1 MLFNNISYIAI
12 FFEDK
17 DTLSKIKSLE
27 REPLPITNDILH
39 CTLKYH
45 PKENELFPEIIGK
58 EFTIKLTGY
67 ASNGKNSGFEIEL
80 PTELEKYYIN
90 YDEVTNKLKTPH
102 ITTSIS
108 EGAKAKNTKDLNFIP
123 LPKTEIITGK
133 VGYWIKE
140 NNKEYISYEK

>member
-102 ITTSIS
+102 ITTSLS
-108 EGAKAKNTKDLNFIP
+108 EGAKAKDTKDLKFIP
-123 LPKTEIITGK
+123 LPKTEIITG
-133 VGYWIKE
+133 IKNSMLE
-140 NNKEYISYEK
+140 WRSV